1 MKNLDELLRIAAK
14 STITVLLQGESGA
27 GKEVAARLLHKNSD
41 RCDGPFVAVNCGA
54 IPSQLVESTLE
65 GSQKGAY
72 TGATSAQTGM
82 VRAAEGGTLFLDEI
96 GEMPYSMQSRLLRI
110 LQEHTIRPL
119 GSTENIPVN
128 FRLICA
134 TNKDLKTE
142 VALSRFREDLFFRL
156 NVFPINIPPLRERSD
171 FDAIARELWEELDE
185 SEIRMLRNEQWPG
198 NIRQLKN
205 VIQRYALLKP
215 HGYSLASI
223 LDEEF
228 SQPSLK
234 ECATPYH
241 LHPAMQ
247 RQAGEIASYANE
259 RAHAPKWEI
268 IEKAIE
274 CHGGNKS
281 QAAQSLGISRGCLA
295 YQIKKRTIPARCKQ
309 IP

>member
-142 VALSRFREDLFFRL
+142 VALGRFRGDLFFRL
-156 NVFPINIPPLRERSD
+156 NVFPINIP
-171 FDAIARELWEELDE
+171 
-185 SEIRMLRNEQWPG
+185 
-198 NIRQLKN
+198 
-205 VIQRYALLKP
+205 
-215 HGYSLASI
+215 SLA
-223 LDEEF
+223 
-228 SQPSLK
+228 
-234 ECATPYH
+234 
-241 LHPAMQ
+241 
-247 RQAGEIASYANE
+247 E
-259 RAHAPKWEI
+259 RRED
-268 IEKAIE
+268 
-274 CHGGNKS
+274 
-281 QAAQSLGISRGCLA
+281 
-295 YQIKKRTIPARCKQ
+295 IPALIDSRRRIFATQLEGMRHQGKGRQ
-309 IP
+309 ELQREK

>member
-142 VALSRFREDLFFRL
+142 VALGRFREDLFFRL

-185 SEIRMLRNEQWPG
+185 SEIRMLKNEQWPG

-228 SQPSLK
+228 SLPSLK

-241 LHPAMQ
+241 LHSAVQ
-247 RQAGEIASYANE
+247 RQAGEIAPYANE